1 MANTR
6 QEKAIAK
13 LYNECSKNGI
23 ETKEGEDFIGIL
35 ESCKEKGQFV
45 FYVNSYWGFVRTT
58 SQNKKCIRMIFALK
72 NEEEGKVHN
81 IERILSL
88 IRDLER
94 VLIFVD
100 SIAIKKINQFT
111 YIDVIKYS

>member
-1 MANTR
+1 MASTR
-6 QEKAIAK
+6 QEKAIIK
-13 LYNECSKNGI
+13 LYNESLKNGI
-23 ETKEGEDFIGIL
+23 QIKENEDFLTIL
-35 ESCKEKGQFV
+35 DICKEKGQFV
-45 FYVNSYWGFVRTT
+45 FHINSYWGFVKTT
-58 SQNKKCIRMIFALK
+58 HQNKNCVRMIFALK

-94 VLIFVD
+94 VLVFVD
-100 SIAIKKINQFT
+100 SIAIKKISEFT